1 MWQPSV
7 QETYGNRTTS
17 YVDQVSKKFTWNK
30 HLALFI
36 STPDRWDWST
46 QTLWNMGSLS
56 HHSPRLSLIRM
67 TTKQAFQG
75 LDSYNAYE
83 KDLAVVNIFFGGS
96 TAFGK
101 IESQS
106 LIFWRN
112 CSTIPF
118 DRHYWYDWYVPEFER
133 SPKMTWLDFISGLG
147 GICGL
152 CLGISFVSLVEII
165 YWFSVRLF
173 RTFWSANSS
182 QVKAPQRVQL

>member
-152 CLGISFVSLVEII
+152 CLGISFVSTAGALVVIT
-165 YWFSVRLF
+165 V
-173 RTFWSANSS
+173 
-182 QVKAPQRVQL
+182 